1 MSSLVRVLTN
11 TGKSVKHF
19 TVDALTG
26 KYYERLLRVPGI
38 KNLEVS
44 DPDLEANLTEDEL
57 RRMREKFHYLAP
69 KERKPEPLPLVEAVV
84 IAMGDEIAWR
94 EETAIADLIFEP
106 EPMPLAQSESDPPSI
121 QGIPDE
127 HTFVHENPI
136 TGKLRMADRPYENG
150 NPVDVQI
157 EEIEPQAAKR
167 GPKPKQA

>member
-26 KYYERLLRVPGI
+26 KYYDRLLRVPGI

-57 RRMREKFHYLAP
+57 RRMREKFPYLTP
-69 KERKPEPLPLVEAVV
+69 KERKPEPLPLGEAVSLPV
-84 IAMGDEIAWR
+84 VFDVFAPSTPTESIA
-94 EETAIADLIFEP
+94 
-106 EPMPLAQSESDPPSI
+106 
-121 QGIPDE
+121 
-127 HTFVHENPI
+127 
-136 TGKLRMADRPYENG
+136 
-150 NPVDVQI
+150 

-167 GPKPKQA
+167 GRKPKQA

>member
-57 RRMREKFHYLAP
+57 RRMREKFPYLAP
-69 KERKPEPLPLVEAVV
+69 KERKPEPLPLGENVV
-84 IAMGDEIAWR
+84 LGVDLNTVPK
-94 EETAIADLIFEP
+94 ETAQFIEAISQITVEDFEAAISK
-106 EPMPLAQSESDPPSI
+106 LDA
-121 QGIPDE
+121 
-127 HTFVHENPI
+127 
-136 TGKLRMADRPYENG
+136 TGT
-150 NPVDVQI
+150 
-157 EEIEPQAAKR
+157 EEQPQAAKR
-167 GPKPKQA
+167 GRKPKQA

>member
-57 RRMREKFHYLAP
+57 RRMREKFPYLAP
-69 KERKPEPLPLVEAVV
+69 KERKPEPLPLVDPLFSHP
-84 IAMGDEIAWR
+84 I
-94 EETAIADLIFEP
+94 
-106 EPMPLAQSESDPPSI
+106 PMPVNSPQF
-121 QGIPDE
+121 G
-127 HTFVHENPI
+127 T
-136 TGKLRMADRPYENG
+136 
-150 NPVDVQI
+150 I
-157 EEIEPQAAKR
+157 EEVTQEQPQAAKR
-167 GPKPKQA
+167 GRKPKQA

>member
-57 RRMREKFHYLAP
+57 RRMREKFPYLAP
-69 KERKPEPLPLVEAVV
+69 KERKPEPLPLGDVVIFNPTIEPVEAVIS
-84 IAMGDEIAWR
+84 IA
-94 EETAIADLIFEP
+94 T
-106 EPMPLAQSESDPPSI
+106 SSDNLPAS
-121 QGIPDE
+121 DVE
-127 HTFVHENPI
+127 LTVAF
-136 TGKLRMADRPYENG
+136 G
-150 NPVDVQI
+150 NPLESVTEDQ
-157 EEIEPQAAKR
+157 PQAKKR

>member
-26 KYYERLLRVPGI
+26 KYYERLLKVPGI

-57 RRMREKFHYLAP
+57 RIMREKFPYLAP
-69 KERKPEPLPLVEAVV
+69 KERKPEPLPLGEAVV
-84 IAMGDEIAWR
+84 VAMGDEITWR

-106 EPMPLAQSESDPPSI
+106 EPLAQSESAPPSI

-150 NPVDVQI
+150 KPVDAPA
-157 EEIEPQAAKR
+157 EETEPQAAKR
-167 GPKPKQA
+167 GRKPKQA